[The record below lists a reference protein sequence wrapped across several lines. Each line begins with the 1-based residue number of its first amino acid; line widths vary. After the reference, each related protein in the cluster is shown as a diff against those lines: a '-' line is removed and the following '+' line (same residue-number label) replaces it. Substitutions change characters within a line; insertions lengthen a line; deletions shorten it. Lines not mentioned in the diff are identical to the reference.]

1 MLDAM
6 GLLLTDYRSVHR
18 ERVAGADGDY
28 EIDVTARFNALN
40 MNFLVL
46 VECKHHKS
54 PIKRE
59 LIQALHSKV
68 QSAGAHKGAL
78 FSTSG
83 FQSGALEFAS
93 AHGIATVQ
101 VVDGRSTYFT
111 RSFGPPCRA
120 ASLDQHTRRCWLA
133 HRRRS
138 PLARIGRAWRV
149 SAGGAW
155 SQRPEAAGEL
165 GDEARACQRTDAP
178 LADAIFPANISSCS
192 PPKTLRYGFVQLL
205 SIKKTY
211 DPTGLFFAH
220 HAVGSEEWSAD
231 GFTRL
236 ARR

>member
-111 RSFGPPCRA
+111 RSFGPPVEPPAWTNIPAVAGWLIAGDRH
-120 ASLDQHTRRCWLA
+120 SL
-133 HRRRS
+133 
-138 PLARIGRAWRV
+138 V
-149 SAGGAW
+149 SAGHGEYLREALGF
-155 SQRPEAAGEL
+155 SFPKPPE
-165 GDEARACQRTDAP
+165 
-178 LADAIFPANISSCS
+178 S
-192 PPKTLRYGFVQLL
+192 
-205 SIKKTY
+205 
-211 DPTGLFFAH
+211 
-220 HAVGSEEWSAD
+220 
-231 GFTRL
+231 
-236 ARR
+236 